1 MESKTD
7 RVTQEQV
14 VVARSVR
21 KQAGEPEDQGR
32 SQEDE
37 HDQEQ
42 GKVKY
47 SLTNVDSGACIQA
60 SLAGN
65 KAVGEVMK
73 QVDWIDKKL
82 NMEVT
87 NKKDMDVCGMEK
99 LMVNGKVAQM
109 VELFEPEVAKLEEM
123 EVDSSEMRFMEQ
135 ETVEMD
141 VSLEQEEDREPVVQH
156 RLRKVL
162 VPKRRGRKKAENM
175 SVFRIDDLFTRG
187 VQRPGVGQKVEQ
199 SGFKRKVV
207 EDMVEKWNRVAK
219 RHKEE

>member
-1 MESKTD
+1 MESEAD
-7 RVTQEQV
+7 RMTQKQV
-14 VVARSVR
+14 EVAGSVR

-42 GKVKY
+42 GKVQY

-82 NMEVT
+82 NMEVI

-99 LMVNGKVAQM
+99 LLVNGKVAQM
-109 VELFEPEVAKLEEM
+109 IVLFEPEVAKLEEM
-123 EVDSSEMRFMEQ
+123 EVDSNGLSLMEM
-135 ETVEMD
+135 VC
-141 VSLEQEEDREPVVQH
+141 
-156 RLRKVL
+156 
-162 VPKRRGRKKAENM
+162 PK
-175 SVFRIDDLFTRG
+175 
-187 VQRPGVGQKVEQ
+187 
-199 SGFKRKVV
+199 
-207 EDMVEKWNRVAK
+207 
-219 RHKEE
+219 

>member
-1 MESKTD
+1 ME
-7 RVTQEQV
+7 
-14 VVARSVR
+14 VARSVK

-42 GKVKY
+42 EKVKN

-82 NMEVT
+82 DMEVI
-87 NKKDMDVCGMEK
+87 NKKDMDACGMEK
-99 LMVNGKVAQM
+99 LLVNGKVAQM
-109 VELFEPEVAKLEEM
+109 VDLFEPEMAGLEEM
-123 EVDSSEMRFMEQ
+123 EVDSKMEWVEQ
-135 ETVEMD
+135 VTVEMD
-141 VSLEQEEDREPVVQH
+141 VTLEREEVREPVVQH
-156 RLRKVL
+156 SLRKVL
-162 VPKRRGRKKAENM
+162 VPKRRGRKKAENV
-175 SVFRIDDLFTRG
+175 SVYRIDDLFARE
-187 VQRPGVGQKVEQ
+187 VRRPGVGQKGEQ
-199 SGFKRKVV
+199 SGSKRKVV